1 MKVPNGWTLKALSS
15 QKLEL
20 TPRNQPINT
29 TTNHMLSS
37 SLYIY
42 TKNATTYAT
51 SPHINNLFLRERPLL
66 IR

>member
-29 TTNHMLSS
+29 TTNHHAQLEP
-37 SLYIY
+37 IY
-42 TKNATTYAT
+42 LHEKCNYLRNFTTHQQSVLA
-51 SPHINNLFLRERPLL
+51 
-66 IR
+66 